1 MNKFCGQITRM
12 VPRSFPLTVCA
23 EAIMQG
29 IIELNEKFVVRDV
42 SIQKI
47 NFSRKVIVLF
57 SN

>member
-1 MNKFCGQITRM
+1 
-12 VPRSFPLTVCA
+12 
-23 EAIMQG
+23 MQG